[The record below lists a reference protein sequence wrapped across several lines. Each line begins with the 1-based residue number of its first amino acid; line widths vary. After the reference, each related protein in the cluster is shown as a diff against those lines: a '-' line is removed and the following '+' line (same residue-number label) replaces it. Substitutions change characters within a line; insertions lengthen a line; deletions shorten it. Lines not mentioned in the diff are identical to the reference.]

1 MATRAHQE
9 VGCAAVLPR
18 QPPFCVRPSQSYL
31 SPAEEGEDLTVLGSS
46 PNKSNLTEAKNG
58 GQGAQDILEGSLD
71 KGRTIYP
78 FFSHLCIK
86 ERCLQ
91 GRPPSSPWTILTSSA
106 AGRGLQE
113 EACRGRRR
121 GLSALDGWY

>member
-71 KGRTIYP
+71 KGGQ
-78 FFSHLCIK
+78 F
-86 ERCLQ
+86 
-91 GRPPSSPWTILTSSA
+91 ILSSA
-106 AGRGLQE
+106 TCVSRSAVSKADLQ
-113 EACRGRRR
+113 
-121 GLSALDGWY
+121 ALPGPS